1 MEYDKI
7 VYYGFGK
14 SDKDRITNKFK
25 TILMTEKKIKT
36 AYVFGS
42 FTRRDRIRD
51 IDIAIYAI
59 PQLNFEELLRLGVI
73 FELEVGI
80 AVDLVQLQ
88 YLDPFFKLKVLRKGL
103 PLIKNDLHHY
113 LVAQTYS
120 ECLDFNI
127 SLE

>member
-1 MEYDKI
+1 
-7 VYYGFGK
+7 
-14 SDKDRITNKFK
+14 
-25 TILMTEKKIKT
+25 
-36 AYVFGS
+36 
-42 FTRRDRIRD
+42 
-51 IDIAIYAI
+51 AIYAI

-88 YLDPFFKLKVLRKGL
+88 DLDPFFKLKVLRKGL

-127 SLE
+127 SLEKAKGLVKK